1 MELITVLSEGGIAAN
16 SYRLFR
22 VVTHVPVSSAYSPDQ
37 KLEASRLTL
46 HGAYKGEK
54 FSPVVEDPRGV
65 LVFLNHEFELDAGG
79 KSRDESIRDALRALA
94 SVPGPTMNQ
103 ALEDFDL
110 TQVSFTRGI
119 SHAFW
124 KNRPLQLRKAALY
137 FLPLIADKW
146 FNTDPPT
153 MQPEEMNKFCVNWAS
168 VVGDDEED
176 VLDPAL
182 AVLFDMMNSS
192 HWRPHIPADKWGL
205 LKYFLSVPE
214 HSEPL
219 RRCLDNPDL
228 VDAILK
234 LGNPGA
240 TVLWLT
246 ILWLKHP
253 ELTPEAR
260 ERLEKATRQGARDAG
275 KGGLDKYL
283 ARVRSESKKVQ
294 EERTNYSTF
303 SKEPRAIALQ
313 KKIDGFKKAEEQ
325 LVAIRG
331 NR

>member
-1 MELITVLSEGGIAAN
+1 V
-16 SYRLFR
+16 
-22 VVTHVPVSSAYSPDQ
+22 D
-37 KLEASRLTL
+37 
-46 HGAYKGEK
+46 
-54 FSPVVEDPRGV
+54 FSPEVEDPGEI

-79 KSRDESIRDALRALA
+79 KSQDESIRDALRALVFV
-94 SVPGPTMNQ
+94 SGPAMNQ
-103 ALEDFDL
+103 ALEDFDP
-110 TQVSFTRGI
+110 TQVSFIGGI
-119 SHAFW
+119 SHASRE
-124 KNRPLQLRKAALY
+124 NRLLQLRVAALY
-137 FLPLIADKW
+137 FLPCIADKW
-146 FNTDPPT
+146 FNADPPT
-153 MQPEEMNKFCVNWAS
+153 MRPEEMKNLRVNWAS
-168 VVGDDEED
+168 VVGDNEED

-182 AVLFDMMNSS
+182 AVLFHMNSS